1 MPAGKMA
8 AQAGHAFL
16 EAYLASTPASQD
28 DYRRLSVG
36 TKVLLQGSYPQILK
50 LEAKLKRLA
59 FSNNV
64 APGIRHPLNPL
75 KGKQSE
81 TNSLSFPF
89 CMIWDSEHV
98 LLPHFTGEPIVTA
111 LGVGLHPQAS
121 HLVKNFHAW
130 RIVS

>member
-16 EAYLASTPASQD
+16 EAYLASTNASQD
-28 DYRRLSVG
+28 NYRDGDCLPSQVG
-36 TKVLLQGSYPQILK
+36 TKVVLQGSYPQILK

-59 FSNNV
+59 YFGTARSGSFNNV
-64 APGIRHPLNPL
+64 PYA
-75 KGKQSE
+75 
-81 TNSLSFPF
+81 
-89 CMIWDSEHV
+89 MIEDSGHV

-111 LGVGLHPQAS
+111 LGIGLHSEARS
-121 HLVKNFHAW
+121 IIKNFHAW

>member
-16 EAYLASTPASQD
+16 EAFLASTPALQST
-28 DYRRLSVG
+28 YRDTHVG
-36 TKVLLQGSYPQILK
+36 TKCVLQGSYPQILK

-59 FSNNV
+59 FSQKLKLSK
-64 APGIRHPLNPL
+64 PKILISD

-89 CMIWDSEHV
+89 RMIWDSEHV

-111 LGVGLHPQAS
+111 LGIGLHPEAQA
-121 HLVKNFHAW
+121 LVKNFHAW